1 MAEKIPDDA
10 AHLLEGQHFA
20 HVATLMEDGSPQ
32 VTPVWIGREGDLVT
46 FNTAKGRLK
55 EKNLKRD
62 PRVAISIVDAEN
74 PYIPLVIKGKV
85 VEMTEE
91 GADDDIDALAKRYLD
106 EDSYPFR
113 QPGEERIIVKIEPDK
128 ATYANG

>member
-32 VTPVWIGREGDLVT
+32 VTPVWIGREGDIVT

-74 PYIPLVIKGKV
+74 PYIPLVIQGKV

-128 ATYANG
+128 ATYSNG

>member
-1 MAEKIPDDA
+1 MAEIPDEA
-10 AHLLEGQHFA
+10 THLLEGQHFA

-32 VTPVWIGREGDLVT
+32 VTPVWVGREGDIVT

-74 PYIPLVIKGKV
+74 PYVPLVIQGKV

-91 GADDDIDALAKRYLD
+91 GADEDVDALAKRYLD

-128 ATYANG
+128 ATYRNG

>member
-1 MAEKIPDDA
+1 MAQIPDA
-10 AHLLEGQHFA
+10 ATHLLEGKHFA

-46 FNTAKGRLK
+46 FNTANGRLK

-62 PRVAISIVDAEN
+62 PRVAISIVDADN
-74 PYIPLVIKGKV
+74 PYVPLVIQGTV

-106 EDSYPFR
+106 VDSYPFR
-113 QPGEERIIVKIEPDK
+113 TPDEQRVIVKIEPDK
-128 ATYANG
+128 ATYHNG

>member
-1 MAEKIPDDA
+1 MASIPDDA
-10 AHLLEGQHFA
+10 VHLLEGQHLA

-32 VTPVWIGREGDLVT
+32 VTPVWIGHEGDIVT

-62 PRVAISIVDAEN
+62 PRVAISIIDSEN
-74 PYIPLVIKGKV
+74 PYVPLVIQG
-85 VEMTEE
+85 EAIEITEE

-106 EDSYPFR
+106 EVVYPFR
-113 QPGEERIIVKIEPDK
+113 QDGEERVIVKIKPDK
-128 ATYANG
+128 ATYQNG

>member
-10 AHLLEGQHFA
+10 THLLEGQHFA

-32 VTPVWIGREGDLVT
+32 VTPVWIGREGDIVT

-74 PYIPLVIKGKV
+74 PYIPLVIQGKV

-128 ATYANG
+128 ATYSNG

>member
-1 MAEKIPDDA
+1 
-10 AHLLEGQHFA
+10 
-20 HVATLMEDGSPQ
+20 MEDGSPQ
-32 VTPVWIGREGDLVT
+32 VTPVWIGREGDIIT

-62 PRVAISIVDAEN
+62 PRVAISILDAEN
-74 PYIPLVIKGKV
+74 PYVPLVIQGKV

-91 GADDDIDALAKRYLD
+91 GADADIDALAKRYLD
-106 EDSYPFR
+106 EDTYPFR
-113 QPGEERIIVKIEPDK
+113 QPGEERIIVKIEADK

>member
-1 MAEKIPDDA
+1 MASIPNDA
-10 AHLLEGQHFA
+10 LHLLEGQHFA

-32 VTPVWIGREGDLVT
+32 VTPVWVGHEGDLVT

-74 PYIPLVIKGKV
+74 PYVPLVIQGKV
-85 VEMTEE
+85 VEMTGE

-106 EDSYPFR
+106 EDTYPFR
-113 QPGEERIIVKIEPDK
+113 QPGEVRIIVKVEPDK
-128 ATYANG
+128 ASYRNG